1 MSKVTNNFA
10 GLNGFI
16 WWNGVIEDIK
26 YPLELG
32 RCRVRIFGWHTD
44 NKELIPTEDLPWA
57 LPVLPSNNSDDFG
70 TPREGAYVTGFFADG
85 ESGQFPMM
93 LGVLPGIVTAP
104 PTANTSSGFYDPRTP
119 AQVAEAPQVPT
130 GQIQFAQ
137 GQPTTSPL
145 ARGVFNNT
153 PYQKAYQNLAHNCD
167 ITIEASK
174 EIAKLKAYVM
184 GLVTEARLA
193 IEALFAGTESSPVFE
208 QIKQAITYIKE
219 KIKIIQKEL
228 QPIADAIKAVKEYI
242 EFAVAMVKYIL
253 SLPAYIISLLK
264 ECLAK
269 FTSIVSLGNQE
280 LSSFINTVKTT
291 TSTVANLGA
300 TISSVGNQQIAS
312 VVNTMKEATSS
323 VSSEITSLTQTAS
336 SLSLSSLNSVI
347 KPALA

>member
-10 GLNGFI
+10 GLNGFV
-16 WWNGVIEDIK
+16 WWTGVVETRID
-26 YPLELG
+26 PLKLG
-32 RCRVRIFGWHTD
+32 RCQVRIFGWHTD
-44 NKELIPTEDLPWA
+44 NKQLIPTADLPWA
-57 LPVLPSNNSDDFG
+57 LPVLPPNNSDDFG

-93 LGVLPGIVTAP
+93 LGVLPGIVTTTL
-104 PTANTSSGFYDPRTP
+104 TANTSSGFYDPRTP
-119 AQVAEAPQVPT
+119 AQVAAAPQVPT
-130 GQIQFAQ
+130 GQVQYAQ
-137 GQPTTSPL
+137 GQPTTAPA
-145 ARGVFNNT
+145 ARGVFVNT
-153 PYQKAYQNLAHNCD
+153 AYQKAYNNLAHNCD

-253 SLPAYIISLLK
+253 SLPAYIIALLK
-264 ECLAK
+264 DCLSK
-269 FTSIVSLGNQE
+269 FISIVNLGNQE
-280 LSSFINTVKTT
+280 LSSVINTV
-291 TSTVANLGA
+291 TSTVSTVSNLGA
-300 TISSVGNQQIAS
+300 TASSLANQEITS
-312 VVNTMKEATSS
+312 VVNTLKDATTS
-323 VSSEITSLTQTAS
+323 VSSEITALTQTAS
-336 SLSLSSLNSVI
+336 SLSLSSVTAVV